1 MIVSP
6 LILAPVMLVLQAA
19 PATVVPSQLSLEQNT
34 ALRCAAAFALT
45 AEAQARGDA
54 GAATLPPLAGRGR
67 EYFVRVS
74 AKLMDEL
81 DLDRPRLS
89 SLLHNHASALVE
101 SKDATAVARACLPML
116 DAAGL

>member
-1 MIVSP
+1 MIILP
-6 LILAPVMLVLQAA
+6 LILTLQAA
-19 PATVVPSQLSLEQNT
+19 PATAAPPTLSIEQNA

-45 AEAQARGDA
+45 SEAQARGDA
-54 GAATLPPLAGRGR
+54 AATALPPLAGRGR

-81 DLDRPRLS
+81 ELDRPRLS
-89 SLLHNHASALVE
+89 SLLRGHAVALVE

>member
-1 MIVSP
+1 MIVIP
-6 LILAPVMLVLQAA
+6 LILVLQAA
-19 PATVVPSQLSLEQNT
+19 PATDPSLSLEQST
-34 ALRCAAAFALT
+34 ALRCSAAFALT

-54 GAATLPPLAGRGR
+54 DAASLPPLAGRGR

-81 DLDRPRLS
+81 ELDRPRLS
-89 SLLHNHASALVE
+89 SLLRGHAVALVE

>member
-1 MIVSP
+1 MMILP
-6 LILAPVMLVLQAA
+6 LILTLQAA
-19 PATVVPSQLSLEQNT
+19 PATVAPTTLSLEQDT

-54 GAATLPPLAGRGR
+54 AATALPPLAGRGR

-81 DLDRPRLS
+81 ELDRPRLT
-89 SLLHNHASALVE
+89 SLLHGHASRLVE

>member
-1 MIVSP
+1 MIILP
-6 LILAPVMLVLQAA
+6 LILALQAA
-19 PATVVPSQLSLEQNT
+19 PATVAPPSLSLEQNT

-54 GAATLPPLAGRGR
+54 AATALPPLAGRGR

-74 AKLMDEL
+74 ARLMDEL
-81 DLDRPRLS
+81 ELDRPRLS
-89 SLLHNHASALVE
+89 SLLHNHASALIE
-101 SKDATAVARACLPML
+101 GKDATVVARACLPML